1 MRYLVQR
8 TKHYAASRPVPST
21 PSGGGSGWLRERM
34 LAARAERTRPR
45 TRVADVRAIHA
56 EAHQKYLGGVVLS
69 ATPLFLRSEE
79 STILADKDWHLRWA
93 DVITGDLRVE
103 IVPGTHAALLQDE
116 HAEAMAELITKALAS
131 AS

>member
-1 MRYLVQR
+1 MPHAPRD
-8 TKHYAASRPVPST
+8 TIADAS
-21 PSGGGSGWLRERM
+21 
-34 LAARAERTRPR
+34 PR
-45 TRVADVRAIHA
+45 VRAIHA
-56 EAHQKYLGGVVLS
+56 EAHQKYLGGVVLGD
-69 ATPLFLRSEE
+69 ALFMRSEE